1 MYGYNVD
8 QGLNTALKR
17 AGTSVGE
24 VTGPVT
30 NTIGQQIEQRPWL
43 ILGAALVAGFVLGSI
58 GGDSDTDDREQ
69 LWRNEE
75 RARAYRGVEPG
86 RAPQPHVTYY
96 NAPDNHTTHPP
107 ATSGGYS
114 APAVAAQA
122 SYQAADVPTQPEP
135 PRFAPRPQPTQ
146 PSAISSTISTQV
158 DKLTATAVPTIR
170 NLLRDTLRD
179 NVPAL
184 RDHVDALD
192 RRDGRTPP
200 APKPAPATTLR
211 DVDTYK

>member
-17 AGTSVGE
+17 VGTSVGE

-30 NTIGQQIEQRPWL
+30 NTLGQQIEQRPWL
-43 ILGAALVAGFVLGSI
+43 VLGAALIAGFVLGSM
-58 GGDSDTDDREQ
+58 GGDGDADDREQ

-75 RARAYRGVEPG
+75 RARTYRGMAPG
-86 RAPQPHVTYY
+86 RAPQPRVTYY
-96 NAPDNHTTHPP
+96 SASGDHAADHVP
-107 ATSGGYS
+107 ATGGYS
-114 APAVAAQA
+114 TPDATAHASHQVTDTSPPSAP
-122 SYQAADVPTQPEP
+122 
-135 PRFAPRPQPTQ
+135 PRPQPAQ
-146 PSAISSTISTQV
+146 PNAISSTISSQV

-179 NVPAL
+179 NVPAV

-200 APKPAPATTLR
+200 APKPAQSATTLR

>member
-8 QGLNTALKR
+8 QGINTALKR

-43 ILGAALVAGFVLGSI
+43 VLGAALVAGFVLGSM
-58 GGDSDTDDREQ
+58 GSDSDADNREHM
-69 LWRNEE
+69 WRNEE
-75 RARAYRGVEPG
+75 RARAYRGIDRG
-86 RAPQPHVTYY
+86 RAPQPAVAYY
-96 NAPDNHTTHPP
+96 SAPADHAAHTTP

-114 APAVAAQA
+114 TPAIAAQA
-122 SYQAADVPTQPEP
+122 SHQVTDTSTPPEL
-135 PRFAPRPQPTQ
+135 PRPQPAQ
-146 PSAISSTISTQV
+146 PNAISSTISSQV
-158 DKLTATAVPTIR
+158 DKLTATAVPAIR
-170 NLLRDTLRD
+170 NLLRDALRD
-179 NVPAL
+179 NVPAI

-200 APKPAPATTLR
+200 APKPAHAATTLR